1 MMNIVLAIA
10 ALMFAVAVV
19 AAIYRIVRGPA
30 HVDRIVAADV
40 LTAAIVCLL
49 GVWMIVTED
58 TTLMPVLLALAL
70 FAVVGSVS
78 VARFMSQRNDD

>member
-1 MMNIVLAIA
+1 MNIVLGIA
-10 ALMFAVAVV
+10 AALFATAII

-40 LTAAIVCLL
+40 LTATIVCLL
-49 GVWMIVTED
+49 GVWMIVKED

-78 VARFMSQRNDD
+78 VARFMSRGDDD